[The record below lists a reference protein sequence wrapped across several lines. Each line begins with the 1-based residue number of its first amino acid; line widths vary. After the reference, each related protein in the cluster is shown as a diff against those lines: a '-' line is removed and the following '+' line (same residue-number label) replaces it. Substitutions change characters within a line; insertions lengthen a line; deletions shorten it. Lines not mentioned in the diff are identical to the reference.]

1 MSRPQIRIALEQ
13 RLALMTPVIDTA
25 WENKTFAPRSD
36 QPYQRVHLLPASPEG
51 PEMSAFVRELGL
63 FQITLFYPSDGGPGL
78 AEARAELIRAHFP
91 KGLNLTVSG
100 ITTVI
105 SGSMQKL
112 RGDNDGDRWA
122 LPVRI
127 PYFANIS

>member
-1 MSRPQIRIALEQ
+1 MSRPEIRRALEEH
-13 RLALMTPVIDTA
+13 LDAMSPAIATA
-25 WENKTFAPRSD
+25 WED
-36 QPYQRVHLLPASPEG
+36 QPFKPTAGTPYQRVHLLPGIPEN
-51 PEMSAFVRELGL
+51 PTRDSFTRELGL
-63 FQITLFYPSDGGPGL
+63 FQITLFYPGGRGPGA
-78 AEARAELIRAHFP
+78 AEARAELIRQQFP
-91 KGLNLTVSG
+91 KGLNLTVGG

>member
-13 RLALMTPVIDTA
+13 RLNQMSPAIDTA
-25 WENKTFAPRSD
+25 WENKTFKPRSD
-36 QPYQRVHLLPASPEG
+36 QPYQRVHLLPATPEG
-51 PEMSAFVRELGL
+51 PEMSSFVREIGL
-63 FQITLFYPSDGGPGL
+63 FQITLMYPGDGGPGE
-78 AEARAELIRAHFP
+78 AEARAELIRLHFP
-91 KGLNLTVSG
+91 KGLGLTVGG
-100 ITTVI
+100 ITTTI